1 MMFTR
6 SRSVLTILLCAF
18 ALAAGAF
25 AQTSSTT
32 GEIAGRVVDDSD
44 AVLPGVT
51 AAGRGNEQDSE
62 GHRGRLGRK
71 EAGVRMPFHDR
82 VLHFLM
88 VAPGAFRHLQI
99 RPRALSV
106 P

>member
-44 AVLPGVT
+44 AVLPGVAVT
-51 AAGRGNEQDSE
+51 AANVNTGLSRTAVTGGNGD
-62 GHRGRLGRK
+62 
-71 EAGVRMPFHDR
+71 
-82 VLHFLM
+82 
-88 VAPGAFRHLQI
+88 
-99 RPRALSV
+99 
-106 P
+106 